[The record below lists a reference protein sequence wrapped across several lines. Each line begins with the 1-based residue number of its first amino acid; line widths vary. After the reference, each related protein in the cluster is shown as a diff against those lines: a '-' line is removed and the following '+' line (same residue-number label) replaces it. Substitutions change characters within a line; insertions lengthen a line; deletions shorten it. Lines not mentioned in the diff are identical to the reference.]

1 MSRTKYYIEDY
12 LHLCEYDLEVC
23 LDRFECDDHIKMKSF
38 MHDILNNMDLKNTE
52 YQYIAVMKDF
62 FMKGYIAAHVD
73 WVKNKKDK

>member
-1 MSRTKYYIEDY
+1 
-12 LHLCEYDLEVC
+12 
-23 LDRFECDDHIKMKSF
+23 
-38 MHDILNNMDLKNTE
+38 MDLKNTE